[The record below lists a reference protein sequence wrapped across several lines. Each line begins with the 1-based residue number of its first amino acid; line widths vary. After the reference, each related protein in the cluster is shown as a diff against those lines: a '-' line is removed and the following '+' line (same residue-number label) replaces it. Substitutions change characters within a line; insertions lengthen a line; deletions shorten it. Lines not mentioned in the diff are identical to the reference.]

1 MRRKWLSLLLAAAM
15 LCSLLPAASAA
26 ATQLPTPEVEWLTE
40 DETVEGRQYKAGQA
54 VMTNVPT
61 EILPNYSVEIVD
73 AATDTVVES
82 YEDGFGS
89 MQRSTQEIWVGWY
102 MDEGVLPSGTYYIR
116 AKYLGDNGQTYTDS
130 AVGTSN
136 EYTYTYPGVTYAA
149 PTNVHWDGA
158 NFGYTLSE
166 EALTD
171 DTILFLQFEKTDGD
185 DAGRGGRR
193 ADSTSHLQETDNAA
207 FLERFNERLTR
218 YGAGNYKFRIRVIS
232 QDITQKWHSDW
243 SEWSEERYVS
253 AEGLTED
260 GSLADD
266 LDKIIENLGD
276 DGGTVSEETK
286 TAAVEQVQNLDQKAL
301 REAMS
306 ADQDGTGVTQQ
317 MADLEEKLGIGA
329 TVTVED
335 ETLGIDAN
343 DVEIIGAGFST
354 EGTGKPDFTISM
366 ADEEISLSNTYQNR
380 VQMEFSLAYSLG
392 ADTQLIT
399 LAVPI
404 QITIP
409 VPEGIDSRYLRI
421 IHYRQDNSREL
432 ITPYIF
438 DGDNGTKMARF
449 TVDQLSP
456 FVFAEYRPFTV
467 TFDLNGGEGAAPA
480 ARETDEDGRLESL
493 PDDPVRTGHSFTGWF
508 TAKENGQ
515 KVTTAYQFTADATV
529 YAVWQAG
536 GGGSS
541 GGGGGGG
548 GSSGPTRYTVSAP
561 SADNGRVALSSNR
574 ASKGSTVTLTVTPDE
589 GYELA
594 ALTVT
599 DAAGNVLELTDR
611 GDGRYAFT
619 MPAGQVEI
627 HAEFREIAGP
637 EPVQL
642 PYADVAQDAW
652 YYDAVAYAYENGLM
666 EGVGGGSFAPAA
678 VTDRAMLATLLWRLE
693 GEPVVNYLMAFDDV
707 AEGLW
712 YSEAVRWASAEGVV
726 SGVGDGSAFAP
737 GSAITREQMAVMLYR
752 YAQYK
757 GYDVSQ
763 GGMAV
768 REFDDYASV
777 SEWARYAMEWAVAA
791 GLISGTSGTTLSP
804 QGQATRAEIA
814 AILMRFAE
822 KYVSAE

>member
-1 MRRKWLSLLLAAAM
+1 MRRKWLSPLLAAAM

-26 ATQLPTPEVEWLTE
+26 AAQLPTPEVRWLTA

-82 YEDGFGS
+82 YEDGFGG

-130 AVGTSN
+130 EPGISN
-136 EYTYTYPGVTYAA
+136 EYTYTYPGVAYAA
-149 PTNVHWDGA
+149 PTVYWDGA
-158 NFGYTLSE
+158 NFGYDLPQ
-166 EALTD
+166 EALD
-171 DTILFLQFEKTDGD
+171 EDTILFLDFVKTDGD

-193 ADSTSHLQETDNAA
+193 AESTSHLQETDNAS

-232 QDITQKWHSDW
+232 QDITHKWHSEW

-253 AEGLTED
+253 AEGLDGELS
-260 GSLADD
+260 GSLES
-266 LDKIIENLGD
+266 IINNVGENPGED
-276 DGGTVSEETK
+276 AK
-286 TAAVEQVQNLDQKAL
+286 KAAVEAVQKLNQTDLKQ
-301 REAMS
+301 AMS
-306 ADQDGTGVTQQ
+306 ADQEGIGVTGQ
-317 MADLEEKLGIGA
+317 MAELEEKLGIEA

-366 ADEEISLSNTYQNR
+366 ADEEISLSNTYRNR
-380 VQMEFSLAYSLG
+380 VQMEFSLTYSLG

-438 DGDNGTKMARF
+438 EGDNGTKMARF

-574 ASKGSTVTLTVTPDE
+574 AGKGSTVTVTVTPDE

-594 ALTVT
+594 SLTVT

-642 PYADVAQDAW
+642 PYADVTQGAW

-666 EGVGGGSFAPAA
+666 EGVGGGSFAPAM
-678 VTDRAMLATLLWRLE
+678 TTSRSMLATLLYRLE
-693 GEPVVNYLMAFDDV
+693 GAPDLSGEILGYPYADV
-707 AEGLW
+707 DAESW
-712 YSEAVRWASAEGVV
+712 YGDAVYWARLNGVV
-726 SGVGDGSAFAP
+726 TGVGDGSAFDP
-737 GSAITREQMAVMLYR
+737 DGDITREQMAVMLYR

-763 GGMAV
+763 GGMAA
-768 REFDDYASV
+768 REFADYGQVAD
-777 SEWARYAMEWAVAA
+777 WARYAMDWAVAA
-791 GLISGTSGTTLSP
+791 GLITGTSGDTLSP
-804 QGQATRAEIA
+804 QGSATRAEIA

>member
-26 ATQLPTPEVEWLTE
+26 AAQLPTPAVRWLTA

-82 YEDGFGS
+82 YEDGFGGV
-89 MQRSTQEIWVGWY
+89 QRSTQEIWVGWY

-130 AVGTSN
+130 AAGTSN

-149 PTNVHWDGA
+149 PTVYWDGA
-158 NFGYTLSE
+158 NFGYDLPQ
-166 EALTD
+166 EALD
-171 DTILFLQFEKTDGD
+171 EDTILFLDFVKTDGD

-193 ADSTSHLQETDNAA
+193 AESTSHLQETDNAS

-232 QDITQKWHSDW
+232 QDITQKWHSEW

-253 AEGLTED
+253 AEGLDGELS
-260 GSLADD
+260 GSLES
-266 LDKIIENLGD
+266 IINNVGENPGE
-276 DGGTVSEETK
+276 VAK
-286 TAAVEQVQNLDQKAL
+286 KAAVEAVQKLNQTDLKQ
-301 REAMS
+301 AMS
-306 ADQDGTGVTQQ
+306 ADQDGTGVTGQ
-317 MADLEEKLGIGA
+317 MAELEEKLGIGA

-335 ETLGIDAN
+335 ETLGIDAD

-366 ADEEISLSNTYQNR
+366 ADEEISLSNTYRNR
-380 VQMEFSLAYSLG
+380 VQMEFSLTYSLG

-536 GGGSS
+536 GGNTG

-561 SADNGRVALSSNR
+561 SADNGRVALSSDR
-574 ASKGSTVTLTVTPDE
+574 AGKGSTVTVTVTPDE

-594 ALTVT
+594 SLTVT

-642 PYADVAQDAW
+642 PYADVAQGAW

-666 EGVGGGSFAPAA
+666 EGVGGGSFAPAM
-678 VTDRAMLATLLWRLE
+678 TTSRSMLATLLYRLE
-693 GEPVVNYLMAFDDV
+693 GAPDLSGEILGYPYADV
-707 AEGLW
+707 DAESW
-712 YSEAVRWASAEGVV
+712 YGDAVYWARLNGVV

-791 GLISGTSGTTLSP
+791 GLISGTSDTTLSP

-822 KYVSAE
+822 KYVGAE

>member
-193 ADSTSHLQETDNAA
+193 ADSTSNLQETDNAA

-306 ADQDGTGVTQQ
+306 ADKEGTGVTGQ
-317 MADLEEKLGIGA
+317 MAELEEKLGIGA

-380 VQMEFSLAYSLG
+380 VQMEFSLTYSLG

-637 EPVQL
+637 EPVRL

-666 EGVGGGSFAPAA
+666 EGVGGGSFAPAM
-678 VTDRAMLATLLWRLE
+678 TTSRSMLATLLYRLE
-693 GEPVVNYLMAFDDV
+693 GAPDLSGENLGYPYADV
-707 AEGLW
+707 DAESW
-712 YSEAVRWASAEGVV
+712 YGDAV
-726 SGVGDGSAFAP
+726 
-737 GSAITREQMAVMLYR
+737 Y
-752 YAQYK
+752 
-757 GYDVSQ
+757 
-763 GGMAV
+763 
-768 REFDDYASV
+768 
-777 SEWARYAMEWAVAA
+777 
-791 GLISGTSGTTLSP
+791 
-804 QGQATRAEIA
+804 
-814 AILMRFAE
+814 
-822 KYVSAE
+822 